1 MPVVTAAA
9 LSAWSQKALV
19 AAGVRPEHAAL
30 VADSLVAANLR
41 GVDSHG
47 IHLLASYLDQIAAG
61 DVDPL
66 ATGEVISESGGCLV
80 YHGKNGLG
88 QVVSDICVSH
98 AIRLAEAHG
107 IAIVTAR
114 ESNHFGSAAWW
125 ARRMAETGKLGL
137 AFCNA
142 SPIVAPWQGKEG
154 RFGTNPI
161 CMAVPVG
168 RRDPWLLDM
177 ATTTVAANRIF
188 KSYNNREP
196 EIPAGWAMDKHGIP
210 TTNTDAAYA
219 GLLMPLGGYKGSGL
233 AMMVEILCGVL
244 SGGAMAT
251 ELGGLRY
258 RGKPF
263 RASQTFL
270 AIDVMRM
277 QPEFR
282 DRIDWLI
289 DEVKSAAPAAGFDE
303 VLVANEPELRTEKY
317 RREHGLPIPD
327 GTWAGLMKSAAVFGV
342 GALEPGF
349 PEN

>member
-1 MPVVTAAA
+1 MPVVTAAR

-66 ATGEVISESGGCLV
+66 ATGEVISEAGGCLV
-80 YHGKNGLG
+80 YHGRNGLG

-196 EIPAGWAMDKHGIP
+196 DIPAGWAMDKDGIP

-342 GALEPGF
+342 DPMVVV
-349 PEN
+349 

>member
-1 MPVVTAAA
+1 MPVVKAEA
-9 LSAWSQKALV
+9 LTAWSQKALI
-19 AAGVRPEHAAL
+19 AAGVRDDHAHL
-30 VADSLVAANLR
+30 VAASLVSANLR

-61 DVDPL
+61 DVDPR
-66 ATGEVISESGGCLV
+66 AVGEVVTESGGCLV
-80 YHGKNGLG
+80 YDGLNGLG

-98 AIRLAEAHG
+98 AIRLASANG

-125 ARRMAETGKLGL
+125 ARRIAESGQIGM

-168 RRDPWLLDM
+168 KRDPWLLDM
-177 ATTTVAANRIF
+177 ATTTVAANRVF
-188 KSYNNREP
+188 KAYNNRER
-196 EIPAGWAMDKHGIP
+196 EIPSGWAMDQDGIP

-244 SGGAMAT
+244 SGGAMST
-251 ELGGLRY
+251 ELGGLRV
-258 RGKPF
+258 RGKRF

-270 AIDVMRM
+270 AIDVARM
-277 QPEFR
+277 QPEFT
-282 DRIDWLI
+282 DRLDWLI
-289 DEVKSAAPAAGFDE
+289 DEVKSAAPASGFNE
-303 VLVANEPELRTEKY
+303 VLVANEPELRMERH

-327 GTWAGLMKSAAVFGV
+327 GTWAGLLKSASHFGV
-342 GALEPGF
+342 SPGGLEP
-349 PEN
+349 